1 MDDKPALK
9 VLLFFVSGIIAAN
22 YYRFNFTLIYVVAL
36 ILFLSVLGLLLWRK
50 YYKKTAFFFCALT
63 LVLLGILHTKSSEFL
78 PGNHISNFTDSGKN
92 ISLTGIVVNYP
103 EKRLERYN
111 LFLATEAIILAED
124 TLQVSGNILLSL
136 DGELQLPA
144 YSDRLLISG
153 KLRAARDKRNP
164 GEFDYRKYLQAQGLF
179 GVMSV
184 KRAKQLQIL
193 SSGHGDWF
201 FREIISPAKKY
212 VDEFIA
218 HSLPPEE
225 SAFLHGL
232 LIGERGEMTNELKSA
247 FSKAGVIHILAVSGL
262 HVGFIIMVLMAVG
275 GLLRVPYTA
284 RVLLTILGL
293 IFFAYLTNL
302 KPPVVRA
309 SIMGALILFGT
320 VLERKTNFFN
330 SLALAAMIILVT
342 NPLELFQPGFQL
354 SFFAVASIVYF
365 YPKLKSVPP
374 FSFVYS
380 KSFKLAPL
388 RYFVD
393 LFLVSLTAFL
403 GTLPFTVLYFNRI
416 PNYSLF
422 ANLLVIP
429 LTFMGLANGIMA
441 AVVNLVWPALAD
453 LYIQTAW
460 LSLHLIIRFVEW
472 ISALPGAFTEVYQIS
487 NFWIFVYAGGLLILF
502 NLNSQRVRNFAVI
515 YILIIA
521 NLWIWQKAFEEEKSF
536 EITFIDVGQ
545 GDAILLNFFDE
556 HHILIDA
563 GMRNPYFD
571 NGRRVVAPFLKR
583 HGIHKLDAVVL
594 SHADSD
600 HLGGFPY
607 ILRNFEIGEVWDNGL
622 TKDTRVFREY
632 THLIDSL
639 HIPHRILRTG
649 DIITDFAP
657 VQIFVMHPSDDF
669 INHGYSANDAS
680 LSLKISYGEID
691 FMTLGDIEKNG
702 ERYMSR
708 FGDLLQSEILK
719 VSHHGSTTSS
729 SEEFLDFVKPYL
741 SVISVGQSNKFGH
754 PREEILQRLE
764 ERNIPIVRTDLQG
777 AVILQTDGK
786 NISIQAWR

>member
-9 VLLFFVSGIIAAN
+9 VLLFFVFGLIAAN
-22 YYRFNFTLIYVVAL
+22 YYSFNFALIYVVTL
-36 ILFLSVLGLLLWRK
+36 IMFLSVLVLVFWRE
-50 YYKKTAFFFCALT
+50 YYKKTAFALCAFILI
-63 LVLLGILHTKSSEFL
+63 LLGMLHHKSAELL
-78 PGNHISNFTDSGKN
+78 PGNHISNFTDSDEN
-92 ISLTGIVVNYP
+92 IFLTGIVINYP

-111 LFLATEAIILAED
+111 LFLAAEAIILDQD
-124 TLQVSGNILLSL
+124 TLEVSGNILLSL
-136 DGELQLPA
+136 DAKLQLPA
-144 YSDRLLISG
+144 YGHRLLISG
-153 KLRAARDKRNP
+153 KLRAARNKRNP

-179 GVMSV
+179 GMMSV
-184 KRAKQLQIL
+184 KRAEQLQIL
-193 SSGHGDWF
+193 SDGHGNWF

-212 VDEFIA
+212 VDEFITQ
-218 HSLPPEE
+218 SLPPEE

-262 HVGFIIMVLMAVG
+262 HVGFIILVLMAVG
-275 GLLRVPYTA
+275 GLLRVPHTA
-284 RVLLTILGL
+284 KVLLTILGL
-293 IFFAYLTNL
+293 VFFAYLTNL

-330 SLALAAMIILVT
+330 SLALAALIILIA

-374 FSFVYS
+374 FSFVYL

-429 LTFMGLANGIMA
+429 LTFVGLANGIMA
-441 AVVNLVWPALAD
+441 SVVNLIWPAAAD
-453 LYIQTAW
+453 LYIQTTW
-460 LSLHLIIRFVEW
+460 LALHSIIRFVEW
-472 ISALPGAFTEVYQIS
+472 ISVLPGAFIEIYQIS
-487 NFWIFVYAGGLLILF
+487 NFWIFVYAVSLLILF
-502 NLNSQRVRNFAVI
+502 NLNSARVRRFSVI
-515 YILIIA
+515 FILIIA
-521 NLWIWQKAFEEEKSF
+521 NLWIWQSVLKEEKPF

-545 GDAILLNFFDE
+545 GDAVLLNFFGE

-583 HGIHKLDAVVL
+583 QGIHKLDAVVL

-607 ILRNFEIGEVWDNGL
+607 ILRNFDIGEVWDNGL
-622 TKDTRVFREY
+622 IKNTRVFREY

-639 HIPHRILRTG
+639 AIPHRILRRG

-657 VQIFVMHPSDDF
+657 VQIFVLHPGDDF
-669 INHGYSANDAS
+669 ISHGYSANDAS

-691 FMTLGDIEKNG
+691 FITLGDIEKNG
-702 ERYMSR
+702 EQYVSW

-719 VSHHGSTTSS
+719 VSHHGSMTSS
-729 SEEFLDFVKPYL
+729 SEEFLDLVKPDL
-741 SVISVGQSNKFGH
+741 SIISVGQSNKFGH
-754 PREEILQRLE
+754 PRQEILQRIE
-764 ERNIPIVRTDLQG
+764 ERHIPIVRTDLQG
-777 AVILQTDGK
+777 AVVLKTDGTK
-786 NISIQAWR
+786 ITIRAWR

>member
-1 MDDKPALK
+1 MNDKPALK

-22 YYRFNFTLIYVVAL
+22 YCSFNFTLIYVVTL

-50 YYKKTAFFFCALT
+50 YYKKTAFAFCVFT
-63 LVLLGILHTKSSEFL
+63 LVLLGFLHTKSSELL
-78 PGNHISNFTDSGKN
+78 PENHISSFTDSGEN
-92 ISLTGIVVNYP
+92 IFLTGIVINYP

-111 LFLATEAIILAED
+111 LFLATKNIIIAED
-124 TLQVSGNILLSL
+124 TLEVSGNIMFSL
-136 DGELQLPA
+136 DGKLQLPA
-144 YSDRLLISG
+144 YGDRLLISG

-179 GVMSV
+179 GVMSA
-184 KRAKQLQIL
+184 KKAKQLQVL
-193 SSGHGDWF
+193 SKGHGNGF

-212 VDEFIA
+212 VDEFITR
-218 HSLPPEE
+218 SLPPEE

-262 HVGFIIMVLMAVG
+262 HVGFIIMVFMAVG
-275 GLLRVPYTA
+275 GLLRVPHTA
-284 RVLLTILGL
+284 RILLTILGL
-293 IFFAYLTNL
+293 VFFAYLTNL

-330 SLALAAMIILVT
+330 SLALAALIILIV

-365 YPKLKSVPP
+365 YPKLKSIPP

-393 LFLVSLTAFL
+393 LFLVSFTAFL
-403 GTLPFTVLYFNRI
+403 GTLPFTILYFNRI

-429 LTFMGLANGIMA
+429 LTFIGLANGIIA
-441 AVVNLVWPALAD
+441 SVVNLIWPALAD
-453 LYIQTAW
+453 LYIQTTW
-460 LSLHLIIRFVEW
+460 LSLNLIIRFVEW
-472 ISALPGAFTEVYQIS
+472 LSALPGAFTEVHQIS
-487 NFWIFVYAGGLLILF
+487 GFWIFVYVGVLLILF
-502 NLNSQRVRNFAVI
+502 DLNSKRVRRFAVI
-515 YILIIA
+515 FVLLIA
-521 NLWIWQKAFEEEKSF
+521 NLWIWQSAFENEKSF

-583 HGIHKLDAVVL
+583 QGIHKLDAIVL

-607 ILRNFEIGEVWDNGL
+607 ILRNFKIGEIWDNGL

-639 HIPHRILRTG
+639 NIPHRILRAG
-649 DIITDFAP
+649 EIVTDFSP
-657 VQIFVMHPSDDF
+657 VQIFVLHPGEDF
-669 INHGYSANDAS
+669 ISRGYSANDAS

-691 FMTLGDIEKNG
+691 FITLGDIEKNG
-702 ERYMSR
+702 ERYVSR
-708 FGDLLQSEILK
+708 FGNLLQSEILK
-719 VSHHGSTTSS
+719 VTHHGSKTSS
-729 SEEFLDFVKPYL
+729 SEKFLDFVEPDMA
-741 SVISVGQSNKFGH
+741 VISVGQSNKFGH
-754 PREEILQRLE
+754 PRQEILKRLE
-764 ERNIPIVRTDLQG
+764 ERDIKIIRTDLQG
-777 AVILQTDGK
+777 AVILKTDGK